1 MDRFACDVC
10 HSDHDVLDPLVG
22 VSCCN
27 GVFHTS
33 CLKVGVCPRCQNMYT
48 ILQENPILIWIKR
61 IPANLIGNIYAS
73 IYNNNPELLRGL
85 DQMLRSQY
93 SKTVYHEKFKGYF
106 PYDLFKPIA
115 SDIAVAFQVFTYGLL
130 KSYDWNN
137 TSACGYAVLNLATR
151 EAEVEALD
159 REHVYLIINSR
170 DYRKVR
176 RQLEHLLNTIKRN
189 AEEVGFPMVLCYIQE
204 GILVVTIRG
213 IVRKFCIC
221 VEFTDDP
228 YWVIYAPRKYF
239 NTYGCI
245 YTPKSQSPGQN
256 AGQGVEITVKAITET
271 QPQTQGLPSLELV
284 MGYKETISSYSKRL
298 GGGLVD
304 LTVILNDI
312 YSDLRVQI
320 LTRPGIDLIKQNM
333 VKLIREDLQDIIDVE
348 TADGT
353 GNSRDI
359 SIRLISNNGREI
371 TIPTTIINQKTI
383 KKEVARF
390 LYLQPVQLQS
400 QMA

>member
-1 MDRFACDVC
+1 
-10 HSDHDVLDPLVG
+10 
-22 VSCCN
+22 
-27 GVFHTS
+27 
-33 CLKVGVCPRCQNMYT
+33 
-48 ILQENPILIWIKR
+48 
-61 IPANLIGNIYAS
+61 
-73 IYNNNPELLRGL
+73 
-85 DQMLRSQY
+85 
-93 SKTVYHEKFKGYF
+93 
-106 PYDLFKPIA
+106 
-115 SDIAVAFQVFTYGLL
+115 
-130 KSYDWNN
+130 
-137 TSACGYAVLNLATR
+137 
-151 EAEVEALD
+151 
-159 REHVYLIINSR
+159 
-170 DYRKVR
+170 
-176 RQLEHLLNTIKRN
+176 
-189 AEEVGFPMVLCYIQE
+189 VGFPLVLCYIQE

-245 YTPKSQSPGQN
+245 YTPKSASASPS
-256 AGQGVEITVKAITET
+256 ASPSASASVEVTIKAITET
-271 QPQTQGLPSLELV
+271 QPQTPGLPSLELV
-284 MGYKETISSYSKRL
+284 MGYKESISSYSKRL

-304 LTVILNDI
+304 LTIILNDI

-348 TADGT
+348 TADST
-353 GNSRDI
+353 SNPRDI
-359 SIRLISNNGREI
+359 SIRLISNNGRVI

-400 QMA
+400 E